1 MTTRAAD
8 RHVHEADVVR
18 VLTFACVIAVHTV
31 ANTNPATSVS
41 ANGFVM
47 LLHFTREAF
56 FCLTGFVLVHQ
67 YLGRQVVLST
77 FYRRRLLTVGAPY
90 VAWSVVYTFIERDGV
105 VGWSFISKLGNNLAA
120 GNAWYHL
127 YFLLVSMQ
135 IYLLY
140 PLLAKLIRAT
150 AAHHGRL
157 LAISGSLQ
165 IALLSW
171 LHYWPPTSGP
181 LGWFSQHESVLIV
194 TYQFYVLVGAVAAFH
209 LEQVRRWEAAHR
221 PLVVGFTIASAAAAV
236 TWYALVV
243 RGGTKAS
250 TAAAVLQPVM
260 VVWSLGAVAGLFS
273 LGAIWARRRVADGL
287 TDRALRLGSDR
298 SFGVFLAHP
307 LVLWAVLEVGWIRG
321 LPNLPLTIVAY
332 LLTVLG
338 SLVLVEGLRRSPVS
352 LMSTGRPKLSGAPQ
366 EIQPR
371 KESRHE
377 PQFIGTA

>member
-1 MTTRAAD
+1 VGTAN

-31 ANTNPATSVS
+31 ANTNTSTSVS

-67 YLGRQVVLST
+67 YLGRAVVLST
-77 FYRRRLLTVGAPY
+77 FYRRRLLTVGGPY
-90 VAWSVVYTFIERDGV
+90 VAWSVIYTIIQRDGAF
-105 VGWSFISKLGNNLAA
+105 GWSFVSKLGNNLAV
-120 GNAWYHL
+120 GDAWYHL
-127 YFLLVSMQ
+127 YFLLVSLQ

-140 PLLAKLIRAT
+140 PLLARLIRAT
-150 AAHHGRL
+150 AGHHVLL
-157 LAISGSLQ
+157 LAISGGLQ
-165 IALLSW
+165 VTLLSW

-181 LGWFSQHESVLIV
+181 LGWFAQHESVLIV

-209 LEQVRRWEAAHR
+209 LEQVRLWESAHR
-221 PLVVGFTIASAAAAV
+221 RLVIGYTIVSAAAAL
-236 TWYALVV
+236 TWYDLTV
-243 RGGTKAS
+243 RSGTRAS

-260 VVWSLGAVAGLFS
+260 VVWSLGAVAGLFTV
-273 LGAIWARRRVADGL
+273 GAIWARRRVVGSV

-298 SFGVFLAHP
+298 SFGVFLVHP
-307 LVLWAVLEVGWIRG
+307 LILWAVLKVAWIRG
-321 LPNLPLTIVAY
+321 LPSLPLTIVAY
-332 LLTVLG
+332 VLTVIG

-352 LMSTGRPKLSGAPQ
+352 LISTGRPKLSGATK
-366 EIQPR
+366 ETQPR